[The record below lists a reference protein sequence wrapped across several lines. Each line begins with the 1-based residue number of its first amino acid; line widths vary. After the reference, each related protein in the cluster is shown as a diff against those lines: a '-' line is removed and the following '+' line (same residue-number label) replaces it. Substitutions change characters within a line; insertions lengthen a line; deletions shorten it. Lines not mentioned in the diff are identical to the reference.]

1 MQPLEMKLR
10 RNIDEARARHGAALD
25 ALTKVKEL
33 LAKADQRRLKEPQ
46 DARKWHRVIENLETS
61 LDDTKK
67 RVSAAELEL
76 LRLERELKEFRQ
88 HLERGEP
95 TQTDSAEE
103 HVSEEPQP
111 DRSAPK
117 NLEEAARLEST
128 LDATGGG
135 DVQLAA
141 SLELANQMGETY
153 EIDGA
158 GQTPRRQEALRG
170 AIAKI
175 SQRQFDAMS
184 HDEIKLVVACHSL
197 LTRRLA
203 PTPRD
208 QRLKR
213 ILDGA
218 IRVLER
224 RKSGLDGED

>member
-10 RNIDEARARHGAALD
+10 RSIDEARARHGAALE
-25 ALTKVKEL
+25 A
-33 LAKADQRRLKEPQ
+33 LAKVL
-46 DARKWHRVIENLETS
+46 ENLETS

-76 LRLERELKEFRQ
+76 LRLERELKDFRQ
-88 HLERGEP
+88 HVERGDEVG
-95 TQTDSAEE
+95 TDVADLANLPVEQPE
-103 HVSEEPQP
+103 RLGPQ
-111 DRSAPK
+111 
-117 NLEEAARLEST
+117 NLEEAAGLENA
-128 LDATGGG
+128 LIETGGG
-135 DVQLAA
+135 DPQLAA

-153 EIDGA
+153 EIDEA

-184 HDEIKLVVACHSL
+184 HDEVKLLLACHSL

-224 RKSGLDGED
+224 RKSDLDGED

>member
-10 RNIDEARARHGAALD
+10 RDIDEARARHSAALD
-25 ALTKVKEL
+25 ALAKVKDL
-33 LAKADQRRLKEPQ
+33 LAKADQRRVQEPQ
-46 DARKWHRVIENLETS
+46 DARKWHRVLENLETS

-67 RVSAAELEL
+67 RVSSAELEM

-88 HLERGEP
+88 HLERGEQVAP
-95 TQTDSAEE
+95 EDAKGGAAAELGTGL
-103 HVSEEPQP
+103 PK
-111 DRSAPK
+111 PK
-117 NLEEAARLEST
+117 NLEEAARMESS
-128 LDATGGG
+128 LAAEEGG
-135 DVQLAA
+135 DRQLAA

-153 EIDGA
+153 EIDDA
-158 GQTPRRQEALRG
+158 GHTPRRQEALRG

-224 RKSGLDGED
+224 RKSDLDGDG

>member
-10 RNIDEARARHGAALD
+10 RSIDEARARHGAALE
-25 ALTKVKEL
+25 AVAKVKEL

-46 DARKWHRVIENLETS
+46 DARKWHRVLENLETS

-76 LRLERELKEFRQ
+76 LRLERELKELRQ
-88 HLERGEP
+88 HVERGEEV
-95 TQTDSAEE
+95 DSAAVDSVIFSVE
-103 HVSEEPQP
+103 QP
-111 DRSAPK
+111 EGPGPR
-117 NLEEAARLEST
+117 NLEEAARLESSISGS
-128 LDATGGG
+128 GGG
-135 DVQLAA
+135 DIHLAA
-141 SLELANQMGETY
+141 RLELANQMGETY
-153 EIDGA
+153 EIDDA

-175 SQRQFDAMS
+175 SQRKFDSMS

-224 RKSGLDGED
+224 RKSDLDGDD